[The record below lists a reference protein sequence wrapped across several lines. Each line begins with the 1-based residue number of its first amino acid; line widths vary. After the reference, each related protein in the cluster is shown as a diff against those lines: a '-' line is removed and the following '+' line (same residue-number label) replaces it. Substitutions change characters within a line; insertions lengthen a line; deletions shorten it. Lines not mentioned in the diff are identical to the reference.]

1 MYLEI
6 RIINKDFE
14 EDINIPNQ
22 PFKIRGRLLV
32 SFVNNKWE
40 YKKEVF
46 KEDKVK
52 EMTFPDENYNFEKM
66 NDYVFIGAYENN
78 ICVGLAILIETFNS
92 CLFLYDLK
100 VNKSFRRK
108 GIGKK
113 LIEFS
118 YNYALNHN
126 YPGLFTIAQDNN
138 LDACLFYL
146 SCGFEIGGLDT
157 KTYEKT
163 KQAGKYDIYFYKY

>member
-1 MYLEI
+1 MEI
-6 RIINKDFE
+6 RIINEDFE

-78 ICVGLAILIETFNS
+78 TCIGLAILIETFNS

-100 VNKSFRRK
+100 VNKLMRGK
-108 GIGKK
+108 GVGKK
-113 LIEFS
+113 LIDYS
-118 YNYALNHN
+118 YKYALDHN
-126 YPGLFTIAQDNN
+126 YPGLYTIAQDNN

>member
-1 MYLEI
+1 MEI
-6 RIINKDFE
+6 KLIDIKHAN
-14 EDINIPNQ
+14 DINIPNE
-22 PFKIRGRLLV
+22 PFLLKGKLIV
-32 SFVNNKWE
+32 EFKNNVWSH
-40 YKKEVF
+40 KELFF
-46 KEDKVK
+46 KNDEIK

-78 ICVGLAILIETFNS
+78 ICVGLAILTETFNS
-92 CLFLYDLK
+92 SLFIYDLK
-100 VNKSFRRK
+100 INKSFRRK

-118 YNYALNHN
+118 YNYAINHN
-126 YPGLFTIAQDNN
+126 YSGLFTIAQDNN

>member
-1 MYLEI
+1 MEI
-6 RIINKDFE
+6 RIINEDFE

-32 SFVNNKWE
+32 SFVNNKRE

-46 KEDKVK
+46 KENRVK
-52 EMTFPDENYNFEKM
+52 EMTFPNENYNFEKM

-78 ICVGLAILIETFNS
+78 TSIGLAILIETFNS
-92 CLFLYDLK
+92 SLFLYDLK

-113 LIEFS
+113 LIDYS
-118 YNYALNHN
+118 YKYALNHN
-126 YPGLFTIAQDNN
+126 YPGLYTIAQDNN

>member
-1 MYLEI
+1 MEI
-6 RIINKDFE
+6 RIINEGFE
-14 EDINIPNQ
+14 KDINIPNQ
-22 PFKIRGRLLV
+22 SFKIRGRLLV

-40 YKKEVF
+40 YKEEVF
-46 KEDKVK
+46 KEDRVK
-52 EMTFPDENYNFEKM
+52 EMTFPNENYNFEKM

-78 ICVGLAILIETFNS
+78 ICVGLAILTETFDS
-92 CLFLYDLK
+92 SLFLYDLK

-118 YNYALNHN
+118 YQYALNHN

>member
-1 MYLEI
+1 MEI
-6 RIINKDFE
+6 RIINENFE
-14 EDINIPNQ
+14 KDINIPNQ

-40 YKKEVF
+40 YKEEVF

-52 EMTFPDENYNFEKM
+52 EMTFPDENYDFEKM

-78 ICVGLAILIETFNS
+78 TCIGLAILIETFNS

-100 VNKSFRRK
+100 VNKLMRGK
-108 GIGKK
+108 GVGKK
-113 LIEFS
+113 LIDYS
-118 YNYALNHN
+118 YKYALDHN
-126 YPGLFTIAQDNN
+126 YPGLHTIAQDNN

>member
-1 MYLEI
+1 MEI
-6 RIINKDFE
+6 RIINEDFE

-78 ICVGLAILIETFNS
+78 TCIGLEILIETFNS

>member
-1 MYLEI
+1 MEI
-6 RIINKDFE
+6 RIINEDFE
-14 EDINIPNQ
+14 KDINILNQ

-32 SFVNNKWE
+32 SFVNNKWV
-40 YKKEVF
+40 YKEEVF
-46 KEDKVK
+46 KENQVK
-52 EMTFPDENYNFEKM
+52 EMTFPDENYDFNEMK
-66 NDYVFIGAYENN
+66 DYVFLGAYENN
-78 ICVGLAILIETFNS
+78 TCIGLAILIETFNS

-100 VNKSFRRK
+100 VNKLMRGK
-108 GIGKK
+108 GVGKK
-113 LIEFS
+113 LVDYS
-118 YNYALNHN
+118 YKYALDHN
-126 YPGLFTIAQDNN
+126 YPGLYTIAQDNN

>member
-1 MYLEI
+1 MEI
-6 RIINKDFE
+6 KLIDTKHAN
-14 EDINIPNQ
+14 DINIPNELFLLRGKLIVE
-22 PFKIRGRLLV
+22 FKNNVWSYKELLFE
-32 SFVNNKWE
+32 SDE
-40 YKKEVF
+40 I
-46 KEDKVK
+46 K
-52 EMTFPDENYNFEKM
+52 EMTFPDEYYDFNKM
-66 NDYVFIGAYENN
+66 KDYVLVGAYENN
-78 ICVGLAILIETFNS
+78 TCIGLAILIETFNS

-113 LIEFS
+113 LIDYS
-118 YNYALNHN
+118 YKYALNHN
-126 YPGLFTIAQDNN
+126 YPGLYTIAQGNN

>member
-1 MYLEI
+1 MEI
-6 RIINKDFE
+6 RIINEDFE

-32 SFVNNKWE
+32 SFVNNKRE

-78 ICVGLAILIETFNS
+78 TCIGLAILIETFNS

-100 VNKSFRRK
+100 VNKLMRGK
-108 GIGKK
+108 GVGKK
-113 LIEFS
+113 LIDYS
-118 YNYALNHN
+118 YKYALDHN
-126 YPGLFTIAQDNN
+126 YPGLYTIAQDNN

>member
-1 MYLEI
+1 MEI
-6 RIINKDFE
+6 KLIDIKHAN
-14 EDINIPNQ
+14 DINIPNE
-22 PFKIRGRLLV
+22 PFLLRGKLIV
-32 SFVNNKWE
+32 EFKNNEWSH
-40 YKKEVF
+40 KKLIF
-46 KEDKVK
+46 KNDEIK
-52 EMTFPDENYNFEKM
+52 EMTFPNENYNFEKM

-78 ICVGLAILIETFNS
+78 ICVGLAILTETLNS
-92 CLFLYDLK
+92 SLFLYDLK

-126 YPGLFTIAQDNN
+126 YPGLYTIAQDNN

-163 KQAGKYDIYFYKY
+163 KQAGKYDIYLYKY

>member
-1 MYLEI
+1 MEI
-6 RIINKDFE
+6 KLIDIKHAN
-14 EDINIPNQ
+14 DINIPNE
-22 PFKIRGRLLV
+22 PFLLRGKLIV
-32 SFVNNKWE
+32 EFKNNVWSH
-40 YKKEVF
+40 KELFF
-46 KEDKVK
+46 KNDEIK
-52 EMTFPDENYNFEKM
+52 EMTFPDENYDFNEM

-138 LDACLFYL
+138 LDACSFYL